1 MTAPASPLR
10 FRAVTAGVLATVGLL
25 LIPPAVMAHW
35 ATVQLVETERFVAA
49 LAPLADD
56 PAVQD
61 RIILEVTALV
71 DEQVDISGVTSDL
84 LTGLGEA
91 IDLNDRA
98 QAALDLVSEPI
109 AAGVRALVEDV
120 VGNVVRSPE
129 FSAAWASSVQ
139 LLHSQTIRL
148 LSGSPDSLLQLER
161 DGTLG
166 LPLGP
171 VVADVRSALV
181 AQGVPFAA
189 AIPDIDRTLV
199 LAELP
204 NLALA
209 RVIYQVGIAVGVWL
223 PIVSAA
229 LLVAAV
235 LLAPRRPLMLRT
247 LGVLTAVSTGL
258 LALGFLLGRTALTA
272 YVGPDSSAVTG
283 LVYDAVLGYALTTVV
298 ALVALGVLA
307 GLTGWWFGP
316 SPSAVR
322 GRLALGE
329 QFARARRARQ
339 RSGLGLG
346 RFGEVMYRERLMV
359 HLTLLAIAAMP
370 AILIRPL
377 SVGTVLASA
386 ALALGLMAL
395 AEVFMSEPD
404 ADDAT
409 RASAQDAPSE
419 TDADS
424 TTDAAQAGF

>member
-1 MTAPASPLR
+1 MTAPASPSR
-10 FRAVTAGVLATVGLL
+10 FRGVIAGVLATVGLL
-25 LIPPAVMAHW
+25 LVPPAVMAHW

-71 DEQVDISGVTSDL
+71 DEQIDISAVTSDL

-91 IDLNDRA
+91 IDLGDRA
-98 QAALDLVSEPI
+98 QEALNLVSEPI
-109 AAGVRALVEDV
+109 AAGVRALIEDV
-120 VGNVVRSPE
+120 VGDVVRSPE

-171 VVADVRSALV
+171 VVADVRSALD

-189 AIPDIDRTLV
+189 AIPDVDRTIV

-223 PIVSAA
+223 PILSAVLLATA
-229 LLVAAV
+229 L

-247 LGVLTAVSTGL
+247 LGILTAVTTGL
-258 LALGFLLGRTALTA
+258 LALGFVVGRTALTA

-283 LVYDAVLGYALTTVV
+283 LVYDAVLGYALTTIV
-298 ALVALGVLA
+298 ALLVLGLLA
-307 GLTGWWFGP
+307 GIAGWWFGP
-316 SPSAVR
+316 SPAAVR
-322 GRLALGE
+322 GRRALTD
-329 QFARARRARQ
+329 QFARVRIARQ
-339 RSGLGLG
+339 RRGFGLGTLG
-346 RFGEVMYRERLMV
+346 VVMYRERLMV
-359 HLTLLAIAAMP
+359 HLTLLAIAALP
-370 AILIRPL
+370 ALLIRPL
-377 SVGTVLASA
+377 SAGTVLASA

-395 AEVFMSEPD
+395 AEALMTEPD
-404 ADDAT
+404 AGDALG
-409 RASAQDAPSE
+409 ASVTDRRSDSATA
-419 TDADS
+419 TDAVD
-424 TTDAAQAGF
+424 TVV

>member
-1 MTAPASPLR
+1 MTAPAASSR
-10 FRAVTAGVLATVGLL
+10 SRGVIAGILATVGLL

-71 DEQVDISGVTSDL
+71 DEQIDISGVTADL
-84 LTGLGEA
+84 LSGLGEA
-91 IDLNDRA
+91 IDLSDRA

-109 AAGVRALVEDV
+109 AAGVRALVADV
-120 VGNVVRSPE
+120 VADVVRSPE

-171 VVADVRSALV
+171 VVADVRSSLV

-189 AIPDIDRTLV
+189 AIPDIERTLV

-229 LLVAAV
+229 LLATAL

-247 LGVLTAVSTGL
+247 LGTLTALTTAI
-258 LALGFLLGRTALTA
+258 LAVGFFLGRTALTA

-283 LVYDAVLGYALTTVV
+283 LVYDAVLGYALTTVL
-298 ALVALGVLA
+298 ALVVLGVLA
-307 GLTGWWFGP
+307 GFAGWWFGP
-316 SPSAVR
+316 SPAAVR
-322 GRLALGE
+322 GRGALSD
-329 QFARARRARQ
+329 QFSRARAARQ
-339 RSGLGLG
+339 RSGFGLG
-346 RFGEVMYRERLMV
+346 RAGIVMYRERLMV
-359 HLTLLAIAAMP
+359 HLTLVAIAALP
-370 AILIRPL
+370 ALLIRPL
-377 SVGTVLASA
+377 SAGTVIASA

-395 AEVFMSEPD
+395 AEVFMTEPD
-404 ADDAT
+404 EQDAR
-409 RASAQDAPSE
+409 RASDPDSASE
-419 TDADS
+419 TDVV
-424 TTDAAQAGF
+424 TLDA